1 GSLAPFI
8 RADDVETRQTPGK
21 AGNEIG
27 ADALLPPG
35 IDHSLTVEVVAEGGD
50 VVDADAGVAAGT
62 RQIDRG
68 VEGVAAEADLQGLG
82 VSVAQLD
89 HALADGGDAL
99 HGEFHFPA
107 NRGQPRLLVLRD

>member
-50 VVDADAGVAAGT
+50 VV
-62 RQIDRG
+62 
-68 VEGVAAEADLQGLG
+68 AAEADLQGLG

-99 HGEFHFPA
+99 HGEFHFPG